1 MSLSCVQ
8 LDLSG
13 NNLDPESAKALAP
26 ALAASASVTDL
37 NLYNNSLK
45 DEGVTTICKAVQ
57 SNKETK
63 LASLNVG
70 NNRMGP
76 AGAKSV
82 AATVAVIPSL
92 TSVR

>member
-1 MSLSCVQ
+1 M
-8 LDLSG
+8 
-13 NNLDPESAKALAP
+13 P
-26 ALAASASVTDL
+26 SVTEL
-37 NLYNNSLK
+37 NLFNNTIE
-45 DEGVTTICKAVQ
+45 DQGVTAICEAVQ

-70 NNRMGP
+70 RNGIGP

-82 AATVAVIPSL
+82 AAMAAAIASL